1 MKSTSVVV
9 IFNFMLNFCA
19 CDRSMTV
26 FKQNK
31 KIKQCG
37 LQKKIPEAI
46 FCANIIAKP
55 FFDIEFGEITEFI
68 FSPKNYVKI

>member
-26 FKQNK
+26 FKQK
-31 KIKQCG
+31 KSSNVVY
-37 LQKKIPEAI
+37 KKNPKAI